1 MAEQKQIVCAEF
13 EDLAVLY
20 VLGELNEAERA
31 AVEQHAGPCQACA
44 SILQREK
51 HLLETLSAHREAG
64 DTDNSSEFLLAQCRS
79 ELSEALDD
87 AEADRAHGWLE
98 RLSPSRWA
106 ELFPRVLT
114 YHPGWST
121 AVLLVLGAVGG
132 IAGRAWYHA
141 TTLPLPGKPLMT
153 VSAAPRLTDQQLDTM
168 DIEGIHLEPQDGAA
182 PQVEL
187 RLFSQQPVVVQGT
200 SDDAEIRRVLT
211 YVVQHGQKFDPSV
224 RLDSLDAL
232 RTHTSDPQVRKALC
246 DAAVND
252 SDPAIRLKALEAV
265 RTFGLD
271 PAARHAMFKA
281 LAGDDN
287 SGVRIEAVDGLQA
300 ALAAPQSTL
309 PDDQSMA
316 ILRDRMQNDPN
327 SYVRLHSASVLS
339 QLASFEDPRP

>member
-1 MAEQKQIVCAEF
+1 MATEKKIECAEL
-13 EDLAVLY
+13 EDLAILY
-20 VLGELNEAERA
+20 VLGELEEAERA
-31 AVEQHAGPCQACA
+31 AVELHAGQCQSCA
-44 SILQREK
+44 AILQREK
-51 HLLETLSAHREAG
+51 QLLEALSAHRETG
-64 DTDNSSEFLLAQCRS
+64 DSGSTSEFLLAQCRS

-87 AEADRAHGWLE
+87 AEADRAHSWLE
-98 RLSPSRWA
+98 RLSPSRWV
-106 ELFPRVLT
+106 ERFPRVLAD
-114 YHPGWST
+114 HPGWST
-121 AVLLVLGAVGG
+121 AALLIVGAVGG
-132 IAGRAWYHA
+132 IAGRAWYRA

-153 VSAAPRLTDQQLDTM
+153 VSAAPRLSDQQLDTM
-168 DIEGIHLEPQDGAA
+168 DVEGIHLEPQDGAA
-182 PQVEL
+182 PHVEL
-187 RLFSQQPVVVQGT
+187 RLHSEQPVVVQGT
-200 SDDAEIRRVLT
+200 SDDVEIRRVLT

-252 SDPAIRLKALEAV
+252 SDPAVRLKALETL
-265 RTFGLD
+265 RTFAPD
-271 PAARHAMFKA
+271 PAARHAMFEA

-300 ALAAPQSTL
+300 ALAAPQSAP

-339 QLASFEDPRP
+339 QLASFEGSRP